1 MRKRPTICRYI
12 EAVGDSWHRFKTWKE
27 VRPEYD
33 AHGRPSFHAGNYS
46 VVFRICCDDG
56 HKYALKCY
64 MYAPFR
70 AETIYAELAKKRFPY
85 LIEAR
90 YLPDELLVDDEAG
103 TGSRYPVVVME
114 WIDGE
119 SLGNRLGRLCRMD
132 DREGLKRLA
141 GSFVRLAVGLLSEDF
156 AHGDLKQDNIL
167 VDSEDRLWLID
178 YDGVFLP
185 EFAGQY
191 GKVLG
196 SPLYQHP
203 ARDERFFC
211 KAIDDYPIAVIV
223 LSLYVLADDPS
234 LFFDYY
240 DGENIVL
247 DARETCRGASSL
259 LNALMELWE
268 LAGRT
273 ELVALARVMQRSDP
287 AIPELKSLLE
297 PLIDQEADL
306 PDDAEIMDEEDSRCA
321 VFRSGGLLGYADLER
336 RKVLLAPIYLDAT
349 PFRGDLAVVRT
360 SAGYR
365 VIDRTGACRVDCR
378 KYSYVG
384 PFCDERAVVVNEKG
398 QYGFIDVVGVEVIPL
413 RYAFASNFKEGL
425 AVVRVNDKF
434 GYVDTTG
441 KMVIAAEFDHAGRF
455 RCGRARVERDGET
468 FYIGRDG
475 KRTDKAE

>member
-1 MRKRPTICRYI
+1 MRKRPTICRYM
-12 EAVGDSWHRFKTWKE
+12 EAVGDSWHRFRTLGE

-33 AHGRPSFHAGNYS
+33 THGRPSFRAGNYS
-46 VVFRICCDDG
+46 VVFRICCEDTRR
-56 HKYALKCY
+56 YALKCY

-70 AETIYAELAKKRFPY
+70 AETIYAELAKSRCPY
-85 LIEAR
+85 LIEAK

-103 TGSRYPVVVME
+103 TNSRFPVVVME

-119 SLGNRLGRLCRMD
+119 SLGSRLGRLCRMN
-132 DREGLKRLA
+132 DREGIKRLA
-141 GSFVRLAVGLLSEDF
+141 ECFVRMAVNLLSENF

-167 VDSEDRLWLID
+167 VDSQKCLRLID

-185 EFAGQY
+185 EFSGQQ

-203 ARDERFFC
+203 ARDEHFFC
-211 KAIDDYPIAVIV
+211 KAIDDYPIAVIA
-223 LSLYVLADDPS
+223 LSLYALADEPS
-234 LFFDYY
+234 LFFDYH

-247 DARETCRGASSL
+247 DARETCRGTSSL
-259 LNALMELWE
+259 LNAMIERWE

-273 ELVALARVMQRSDP
+273 NLVALARVMLRSDP

-297 PLIDQEADL
+297 PLIDMKADL
-306 PDDAEIMDEEDSRCA
+306 PGDIEIVDDEDLHCV
-321 VFRSGGLLGYADLER
+321 VFRSGGLFGYADCECR
-336 RKVLLAPIYLDAT
+336 RVLLAPIYLDAT

-378 KYSYVG
+378 EYSYVG
-384 PFCDERAVVVNEKG
+384 PFCDGRAVVCREER
-398 QYGFIDVVGVEVIPL
+398 YGFIDDNGSLVIPL
-413 RYAFASNFKEGL
+413 RYVFASNFREGL

-441 KMVIAAEFDHAGRF
+441 KMVIKAEFDHAGRF
-455 RCGRARVERDGET
+455 RCGRARVERNGEG
-468 FYIGRDG
+468 FYIDRCG
-475 KRTDKAE
+475 KKCK